1 MATVI
6 LFSHTSVAHSGKAV
20 LLQLRR
26 KYFPSRACAAV
37 LLTVDTLV
45 GELSAKCIRLR
56 PHYVAAILILSP
68 DYDPAGMT
76 IPPLATDL
84 LE

>member
-6 LFSHTSVAHSGKAV
+6 PFSHTSVAHSGKVV

-26 KYFPSRACAAV
+26 KYFLSRARAAV

-45 GELSAKCIRLR
+45 GELSAKRIHLR
-56 PHYVAAILILSP
+56 PRYVAAILILSP
-68 DYDPAGMT
+68 NYDPAGMT
-76 IPPLATDL
+76 ISPLATDL